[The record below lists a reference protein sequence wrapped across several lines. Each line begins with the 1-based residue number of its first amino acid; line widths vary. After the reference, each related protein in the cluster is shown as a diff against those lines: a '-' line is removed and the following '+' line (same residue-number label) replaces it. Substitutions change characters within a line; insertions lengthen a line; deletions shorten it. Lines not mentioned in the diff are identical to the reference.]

1 MDNDTRDTIKSKFLL
16 GAGSED
22 QVIPKQTLVEM
33 SSSLT
38 SIETSFNQLKAYTGN
53 ILRVQAAMQ
62 KAAIVSM
69 KKASSPLEALQ
80 ALEGGSQSSTND
92 QITTVFPQLTQIIDQ
107 LHKSLNKLDLSG
119 QADAPSDK
127 AMNSVAGAIPAQ
139 EAPVEDPQQEVK
151 AEQKTKAKI
160 AVKKQNERTD
170 LTRQP
175 IKPASEIA
183 KKSKTSVSKPQAP
196 ARGKTET
203 KVEKQLTQT
212 ATKAVG
218 KGNVGATPAT
228 KAQPTGNVSGA
239 GWTTKLSG
247 FIGKS
252 VTNVKSSIADFLA
265 NIGSMLGI
273 GGAAAAGGAAGY
285 AAGSLATPDEGGSA
299 PTGGKAGD
307 MEAAINKAGIKDNTV
322 KAQMMAQTAH
332 ESGNFKYTQELG
344 NAKYFEKYN
353 GRKDL
358 GNTQPGD
365 GPKYRGRGFLQV
377 TGRANYAEMS
387 KLLGVDF
394 VNNPEALAQPK
405 YAAASAIA
413 WFQKRWGRFKNWGDT
428 KAVTK
433 VVNGGYN
440 GLADRSSKFAQYSR
454 LYGSGGSAGAAS
466 APGGGGGGGPAGR
479 MAPGGAGFNDNVK
492 AVGGN
497 IKQYANLGSNVNY
510 EGLKPTMKRRF
521 TAMAAEHYQKTGKKL
536 QINSA
541 LRTRA
546 DQERMWKK
554 YGPKRAAPPGRS
566 LHESGVAIDVNTPDV
581 QRLQKLGL
589 LKKYGFWLPYF
600 PKETWH
606 LEPVEG
612 SKAGGQPDNPYQPG
626 APVAQREKGKEV
638 VQDSTGKNRQITAP
652 KKQVGPVAT
661 GMAIQRKVGDKT
673 VIQNQS
679 GPIVVAGGSNPMSY
693 LTGMK
698 PAKGATTYNVNT
710 SEDYKVYFNAA

>member
-1 MDNDTRDTIKSKFLL
+1 MRMDNDTRDAIKSKFLL
-16 GAGSED
+16 GGSED
-22 QVIPKQTLVEM
+22 QVVPKQALVQM

-38 SIETSFNQLKAYTGN
+38 SIETSFNRMKAYTGN

-69 KKASSPLEALQ
+69 KKAKSPMEALQ
-80 ALEGGSQSSTND
+80 ALEGGNESSNSDQLTN
-92 QITTVFPQLTQIIDQ
+92 VFPQLTQVIEQ
-107 LHKSLNKLDLSG
+107 LQKSLDKLDLSG
-119 QADAPSDK
+119 EADAPSDK
-127 AMNSVAGAIPAQ
+127 AMSSVAGAVPAQ
-139 EAPVEDPQQEVK
+139 PVVEDPLQEVK
-151 AEQKTKAKI
+151 AEQKTKAKT
-160 AVKKQNERTD
+160 AVKKQNERTEAA
-170 LTRQP
+170 RKQA
-175 IKPASEIA
+175 KPTSEIA
-183 KKSKTSVSKPQAP
+183 KKSSEKTTKPQATNR
-196 ARGKTET
+196 AKTET
-203 KVEKQLTQT
+203 RAEKQLTQA
-212 ATKAVG
+212 ATRAVG
-218 KGNVGATPAT
+218 RGNVGVTAAT
-228 KAQPTGNVSGA
+228 KAQPTGNVAGA
-239 GWTTKLSG
+239 GWTSKLSG

-273 GGAAAAGGAAGY
+273 GGAAAIGGAAGY
-285 AAGSLATPDEGGSA
+285 GAASLSSPDEGGYA

-322 KAQMMAQTAH
+322 KAQIMAQTAH
-332 ESGNFKYTQELG
+332 ESGNFKHTQELG

-353 GRKDL
+353 GRRDL

-405 YAAASAIA
+405 YAAASAMA
-413 WFQKRWGRFKNWGDT
+413 WFRKRWGRFKNWGDT

-440 GLADRSSKFAQYSR
+440 GLADRSSKFAQYSK
-454 LYGSGGSAGAAS
+454 LYGSGGSAGATS
-466 APGGGGGGGPAGR
+466 APGGGGGPAGR
-479 MAPGGAGFNDNVK
+479 MAPGGAGFNDNIK

-497 IKQYANLGSNVNY
+497 IKQYANLGSNVDY

-541 LRTRA
+541 LRSRA

-612 SKAGGQPDNPYQPG
+612 SRVKGQPDNPYQPG
-626 APVAQREKGKEV
+626 APIAQKEKGKEV
-638 VQDSTGKNRQITAP
+638 VQDSSGKSKQITAP

-679 GPIVVAGGSNPMSY
+679 GPIVVAGGGNPLGY

-698 PAKGATTYNVNT
+698 PAKGATQYNVNT
-710 SEDYKVYFNAA
+710 ADDYKIYFNAA